1 MENANENIPKLNNIK
16 NYTFNNC
23 IELQSLIIP
32 DSISSISQIDEY
44 AFNSS
49 NLTSITFLG
58 IESNQFLGE

>member
-44 AFNSS
+44 AFNGS